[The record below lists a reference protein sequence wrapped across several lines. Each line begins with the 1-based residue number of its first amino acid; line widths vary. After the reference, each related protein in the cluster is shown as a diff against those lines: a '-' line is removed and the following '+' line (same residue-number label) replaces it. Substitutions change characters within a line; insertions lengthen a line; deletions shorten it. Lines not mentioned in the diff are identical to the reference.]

1 LKVVKP
7 LYGVPEAGNHWF
19 SIYHKH
25 HLDKLYMAQSTYDP
39 CLMYS
44 ITTPFGLVGLQ
55 TDDILIVA
63 DNTFVEAEEAEL
75 EKAGFI
81 AKKREQL
88 AEGTKLQFN
97 GRDITLQPDKSI
109 TIA

>member
-7 LYGVPEAGNHWF
+7 LYGVLEAGNHWF
-19 SIYHKH
+19 STYHKH

-44 ITTPFGLVGLQ
+44 TTIPFGLVGLQ

-63 DNTFVEAEEAEL
+63 DNTFTEAEEAEL
-75 EKAGFI
+75 KKAGFI

-88 AEGTKLQFN
+88 AEGTKLKFN
-97 GRDITLQPDKSI
+97 GRDITL
-109 TIA
+109 